1 MANDRFLRACRR
13 EEVDRTPVWFMRQAG
28 RYMPEYR
35 AVRERHSLLEI
46 VKTPELAVEVTLQPI
61 HAFAL
66 DAAIMFADLLPP
78 LEGMGLRLS
87 YEQGEGPVIHNPL
100 RSLADIEALR
110 VPDPRESVSYTL
122 DAIRLAKGEL
132 EGRVP
137 LIGFA
142 GAPFTLASYAIEGG
156 GSRDYRRTKQL
167 MHREP
172 AAWRTLMSKLAA
184 MVGDF
189 ALAQLAAGADAV
201 QIFDSWAGTLSPDD
215 YAEYVLP
222 YVHQCIATIKSSQQ
236 SASKLTDA
244 TPSLPTGDWRLPSA
258 PIIYFGTDM
267 SGMLPQLRQ
276 TGADV
281 IGIDWRIQLDNAWAQ
296 LGPGLAVQGNLDP
309 MTLFAPWPRLEQR
322 AAAILD
328 RAAGRPG
335 HIFNLGHGIL
345 TETPVEN
352 VRRLAEFVHEYTVDK
367 QTRRPGDDSQ
377 SL

>member
-1 MANDRFLRACRR
+1 MLMTYNDRFLKACRR
-13 EEVDRTPVWFMRQAG
+13 QEVDRTPVWFMRQAG

-35 AVRERHSLLEI
+35 AVRARHSLLEI

-61 HAFAL
+61 SAFEL
-66 DAAIMFADLLPP
+66 DAAIIFADLLPP
-78 LEGMGLRLS
+78 LEGMGLQLT
-87 YEQGEGPVIHNPL
+87 YEKGEGPVIHNPL
-100 RSLADIEALR
+100 RAPADIAALH
-110 VPDPRESVSYTL
+110 VPDPRESVGYTL
-122 DAIRLAKGEL
+122 EAIRLAKREL
-132 EGRVP
+132 AGRVP

-167 MHREP
+167 MHSQPE
-172 AAWRTLMSKLAA
+172 AWHLLMSKLSA
-184 MVGDF
+184 MVGEY
-189 ALAQLAAGADAV
+189 ALAQIDAGADAV
-201 QIFDSWAGTLSPDD
+201 QIFDSWAGALAPDD

-222 YVHQCIATIKSSQQ
+222 YVQQ
-236 SASKLTDA
+236 VISGMRGLGI
-244 TPSLPTGDWRLPSA
+244 GDWGLGEREVDPQSLVHSPQA

-267 SGMLPQLRQ
+267 SGMLPLLRQ

-281 IGIDWRIQLDNAWAQ
+281 IGVDWRIQLDDAWAQ

-309 MTLFAPWPRLEQR
+309 MTLFAPWPRIEQR

-352 VRRLAEFVHEYTVDK
+352 VARLAEFVHEYGLGVK
-367 QTRRPGDDSQ
+367 G
-377 SL
+377 

>member
-1 MANDRFLRACRR
+1 
-13 EEVDRTPVWFMRQAG
+13 
-28 RYMPEYR
+28 
-35 AVRERHSLLEI
+35 HSLLEI

-122 DAIRLAKGEL
+122 DAIRLAKREL
-132 EGRVP
+132 EGGVP

-222 YVHQCIATIKSSQQ
+222 YVHQC
-236 SASKLTDA
+236 
-244 TPSLPTGDWRLPSA
+244 
-258 PIIYFGTDM
+258 
-267 SGMLPQLRQ
+267 
-276 TGADV
+276 
-281 IGIDWRIQLDNAWAQ
+281 
-296 LGPGLAVQGNLDP
+296 
-309 MTLFAPWPRLEQR
+309 
-322 AAAILD
+322 
-328 RAAGRPG
+328 
-335 HIFNLGHGIL
+335 
-345 TETPVEN
+345 
-352 VRRLAEFVHEYTVDK
+352 
-367 QTRRPGDDSQ
+367 
-377 SL
+377 